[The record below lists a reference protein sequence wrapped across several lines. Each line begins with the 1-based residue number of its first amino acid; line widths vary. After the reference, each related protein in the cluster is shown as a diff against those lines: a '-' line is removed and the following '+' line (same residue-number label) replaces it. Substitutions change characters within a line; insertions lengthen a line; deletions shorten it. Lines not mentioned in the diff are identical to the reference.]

1 MSDQPTE
8 DRRYKQPRA
17 VTPEELLASRPQPA
31 GPHVQGTD
39 PTDEVR
45 LSAVVYHNPRS
56 RRSLSVWHVQ
66 RRLNE
71 RGHSTNGEV
80 GGYFSDGTREALRA
94 LQRELDL
101 PGDGL
106 PTPESLAALFGND
119 PNVTLRTDL

>member
-1 MSDQPTE
+1 VSDQ
-8 DRRYKQPRA
+8 YKQPRA
-17 VTPEELLASRPQPA
+17 VTPEELLASLPQPA

-45 LSAVVYHNPRS
+45 LSAVVYQNPRS

-71 RGHSTNGEV
+71 RGYDTGGETT
-80 GGYFSDGTREALRA
+80 GYFSDGTREALRVF
-94 LQRELDL
+94 QRQFDL

-106 PTPESLAALFGND
+106 PTAESLTALFGFD

>member
-1 MSDQPTE
+1 MSDQAPDET
-8 DRRYKQPRA
+8 RYKQPRP
-17 VTPEELLASRPQPA
+17 VTEAELLASLPRPA
-31 GPHVQGTD
+31 GPHVQGSD

-45 LSAVVYHNPRS
+45 LSAVVYQNPRS

-71 RGHSTNGEV
+71 RGYSTSGEV
-80 GGYFSDGTREALRA
+80 SGYFSDGTREALRV
-94 LQRELDL
+94 LQRQFDL

-106 PTPESLAALFGND
+106 PTAESLTTLFGAD